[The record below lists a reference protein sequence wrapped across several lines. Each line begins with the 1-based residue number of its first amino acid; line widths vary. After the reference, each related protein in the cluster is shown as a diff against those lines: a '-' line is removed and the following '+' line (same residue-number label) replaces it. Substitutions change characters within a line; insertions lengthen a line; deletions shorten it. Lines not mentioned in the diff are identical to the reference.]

1 MNKGKNLKDVF
12 INIDVVN
19 ADEYQALVKDISDK
33 VHELEVA
40 IDKANDFKLK
50 VGVGEEYIDV
60 QVPPIV
66 MEIEF

>member
-1 MNKGKNLKDVF
+1 MDKGRNLKDVF
-12 INIDVVN
+12 TNIDVVN

-33 VHELEVA
+33 VRELEAA

>member
-33 VHELEVA
+33 VHELEAA